1 MALKHEFR
9 VIFTFCDLNNLAKAE
24 ILIDNSLWELAKA
37 TFIFKSIQFI
47 INLKNPS
54 Y

>member
-1 MALKHEFR
+1 MALKHQFR

-37 TFIFKSIQFI
+37 TFLI
-47 INLKNPS
+47 IIYLTKQIH
-54 Y
+54 